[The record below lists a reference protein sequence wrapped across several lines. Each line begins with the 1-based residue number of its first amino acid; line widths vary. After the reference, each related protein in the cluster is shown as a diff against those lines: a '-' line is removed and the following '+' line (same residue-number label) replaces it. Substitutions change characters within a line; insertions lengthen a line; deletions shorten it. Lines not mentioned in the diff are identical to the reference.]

1 MIRYATIGLAALAFP
16 CLAQQQAAAE
26 RAVMLKATM
35 AASEAALK
43 KYQWIETT
51 VVTVKG
57 DQKSRKQERCY
68 YGADGKLTKVLLDQ
82 SAPPPEPHGFL
93 RRRIAEKEKK
103 ELEEQMQQAV
113 ALVRF
118 YVPPNQAKIQACK
131 ESGNVSLQLTQPGK
145 RARLTFSDYLKPG
158 DTFALDV
165 DLTNNHPLSANV
177 NTYLESPDEPVV
189 LTVSF
194 GTLDEGTVYP
204 SQSVLDLKR
213 KKLKVTINNSGYEK
227 NNQ

>member
-1 MIRYATIGLAALAFP
+1 MLRYATIGLAALALPTF
-16 CLAQQQAAAE
+16 AQQPTAAE
-26 RAVMLKATM
+26 RAAMLKATM

-57 DQKSRKQERCY
+57 DQKSRKQERCF
-68 YGADGKLTKVLLDQ
+68 YGDDGKLTKVLLDQ

-103 ELEEQMQQAV
+103 ELEEKMQRAV
-113 ALVRF
+113 ALVRM
-118 YVPPNQAKIQACK
+118 YVPPNEEKIQACK
-131 ESGNVSLQLTQPGK
+131 ESGNVNLQLTQPGK

-177 NTYLESPDEPVV
+177 NTYLDSPDEPVI

-194 GTLDEGTVYP
+194 GTLDDGTVYP
-204 SQSVLDLKR
+204 SQSVLNLKS
-213 KKLKVTINNSGYEK
+213 KKLRVTINNSGYEK
-227 NNQ
+227 NKQ